1 MTKPYITDTSVV
13 IEKQVTKL
21 VKKKE
26 IKGTLLIPK
35 AVIAEL
41 ENQANKGQETGL
53 IGLEELQFLQK
64 LAKEDAI
71 KLEFVGDR
79 PNIFQIK
86 NAKTGGEIDA
96 LIISLAYDNDAILIT
111 ADKVQAESAKAFG
124 LEVNFIETKQP
135 KEKLEIESFFDEQTM
150 SIHIK
155 EDCLVL
161 GKKGKPGDWNLVQA
175 NKEILPA
182 QKVQNMAKEVVEK
195 SRIDPKAFIEIS
207 REGSTVVQYKNYRI
221 VITKPPVSDGW
232 EITVVKPLKRLN
244 IEDYKLPEQI
254 SERIKGKARGVI
266 IAGETGSGKS
276 TLAQAVAEF
285 YMNDGNVVKTVES
298 PRDLQLPDQITQYSK
313 NFTSSEEIHD
323 ILFLSRPD
331 NIIFD
336 EVRDTPDFKLY
347 TDLRLAGSNCLGVLH
362 SASPIDAIQRFIGR
376 MDLGMIPSVLDT
388 ILFVEKGNISKV
400 LSLQM
405 VVKVPTGM
413 TEADLARPV
422 VVVTDYLTKKL
433 EYELYS
439 YGEET
444 VVIPVKAQTSTPSQK
459 LAASAIQNRFRKYSD
474 EAEVDVISGNKC
486 IVYVPE
492 NMIAR
497 IIGKEGKTIE
507 TIEKELGI
515 NIDIQELKPKQG
527 KGKNEVQFESKL
539 SKSGVKLFLG
549 AKMQNKDVD
558 IYIGDDFLLT
568 AKAGKTGVIKV
579 HKGNKIGKILMDA
592 LQMGERV
599 RLEG

>member
-1 MTKPYITDTSVV
+1 MSKPYIVDTSVI
-13 IEKQVTKL
+13 IEKLVTKL
-21 VKKKE
+21 VQKKE
-26 IKGTLLIPK
+26 IRGTILIPK

-41 ENQANKGQETGL
+41 ENQANTGQEIGL

-64 LAKEDAI
+64 LVKEEVI
-71 KLEFVGDR
+71 KTEFVGDR
-79 PNIFQIK
+79 PNLFQIR

-111 ADKVQAESAKAFG
+111 ADKVQSESAKAFG
-124 LEVNFIETKQP
+124 LEVKFIETKRS
-135 KEKLEIESFFDEQTM
+135 KEKLEIEGFFDEQTM
-150 SIHIK
+150 SIHVK
-155 EDCLVL
+155 EDCFVL
-161 GKKGKPGDWNLVQA
+161 GKKGKPGDWKLVQV
-175 NKEILPA
+175 NQEILPA
-182 QKVQNMAKEVVEK
+182 QKVQDMAKEVVEK

-232 EITVVKPLKRLN
+232 EITVVKPLKKLN
-244 IEDYKLPEQI
+244 LMDYKLPEAI
-254 SERIKGKARGVI
+254 FERIKEKARGVI

-276 TLAQAVAEF
+276 TLAQAIAEF
-285 YMNDGNVVKTVES
+285 YMKDAKIVKTVES

-313 NFTSSEEIHD
+313 NFTTSEEIHD

-336 EVRDTPDFKLY
+336 EVRDTPDFRLY

-376 MDLGMIPSVLDT
+376 MELGMIPSVLDT

-400 LSLQM
+400 FSLQM

-422 VVVTDYLTKKL
+422 VVVTDFLTKKL

-459 LAASAIQNRFRKYSD
+459 LAGAAIKDRFKKYSD
-474 EAEVDVISGNKC
+474 DVEVDVISGNKC

-492 NMIAR
+492 NEIAR
-497 IIGKEGKTIE
+497 IIGKEGRN
-507 TIEKELGI
+507 IEKIEQELGI
-515 NIDIQELKPKQG
+515 SIDVQELKPERG
-527 KGKNEVQFESKL
+527 RGKNEVQFESKL

-549 AKMQNKDVD
+549 SKMQNKDVD
-558 IYIGDDFLLT
+558 IYVGEDFLLT
-568 AKAGKTGVIKV
+568 AKAGKSGVIKV
-579 HKGNKIGKILMDA
+579 HKGNKIGRILMDA
-592 LQMGERV
+592 LHSGENVRV
-599 RLEG
+599 VA